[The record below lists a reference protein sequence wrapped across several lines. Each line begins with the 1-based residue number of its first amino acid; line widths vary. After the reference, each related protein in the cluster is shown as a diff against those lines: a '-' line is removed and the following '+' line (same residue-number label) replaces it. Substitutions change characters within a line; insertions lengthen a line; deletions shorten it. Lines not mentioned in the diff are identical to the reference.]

1 MDFVPAR
8 PMLSL
13 SNTFTSNP
21 NELMGIC
28 FKDFLITDYSQTTNM
43 RGTISSLKY
52 ILAKYNDKAEIRD
65 AIKVSLENMYRNYF
79 ENVMIIIDMED
90 LIDSSTVKYTINI
103 SGYQDTKQYVLSQII
118 TESNKEILNY
128 DEVLN
133 DLRKQLRRIE

>member
-13 SNTFTSNP
+13 STTFTSNP
-21 NELMGIC
+21 NELMAIC

-43 RGTISSLKY
+43 RGSISSLKY
-52 ILAKYNDKAEIRD
+52 IIAKYSDKAEIRD
-65 AIKVSLENMYRNYF
+65 AMKVSLESLYRNYF
-79 ENVMIIIDMED
+79 QNVFILIDMED
-90 LIDSSTVKYTINI
+90 LPESGSVKYTINV
-103 SGYQDTKQYVLSQII
+103 SGYQDDKQYILSQVI

-133 DLRKQLRRIE
+133 DLRKQLRRSE